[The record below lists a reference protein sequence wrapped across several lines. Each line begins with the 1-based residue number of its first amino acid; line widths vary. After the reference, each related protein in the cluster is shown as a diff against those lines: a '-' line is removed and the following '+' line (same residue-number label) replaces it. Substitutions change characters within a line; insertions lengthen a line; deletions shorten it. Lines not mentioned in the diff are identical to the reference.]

1 MPRKPNLPNLREHD
15 ARRIS
20 AAGAAVVPS
29 RAQFVDSG
37 LRTTPPQAT
46 VYELRPAT
54 AAASVAGFEPGR
66 GVLEHL
72 CNLTREKAR

>member
-46 VYELRPAT
+46 VAELRPVT
-54 AAASVAGFEPGR
+54 VAASFAGPILVSSSSPTCHIGQEERGR
-66 GVLEHL
+66 
-72 CNLTREKAR
+72 